1 MVPTMWCPVVLQAW
15 WIFIDAGEQ
24 LKNCRFR
31 DGQRLCKNNS
41 RVTGMSKKS
50 LRKRFQA
57 LAHLSLETCLLQYL
71 KHWK

>member
-1 MVPTMWCPVVLQAW
+1 MAPTMWWPVVLQAW

-31 DGQRLCKNNS
+31 DGQRLCKSS
-41 RVTGMSKKS
+41 RVTGMSRKS

-57 LAHLSLETCLLQYL
+57 LAHLSLETCLLRYL
-71 KHWK
+71 KLWK